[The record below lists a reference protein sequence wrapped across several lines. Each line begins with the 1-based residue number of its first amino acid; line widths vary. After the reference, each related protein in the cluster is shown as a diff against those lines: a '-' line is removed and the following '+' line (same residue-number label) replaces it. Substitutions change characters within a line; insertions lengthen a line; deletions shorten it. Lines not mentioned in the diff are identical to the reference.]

1 MLSGGLHSCVFLEIA
16 VQLVG
21 FIQIIL
27 SGAVNSFLRGSGGL
41 TVLFFFFM
49 GKESW
54 VWTSLVFR
62 FKGDY

>member
-21 FIQIIL
+21 FIQIFL

-41 TVLFFFFM
+41 TVHFFFFFY
-49 GKESW
+49 GKRESGLDF
-54 VWTSLVFR
+54 TGFQIQR
-62 FKGDY
+62 